1 MINKEKSLL
10 NILIDFFASIYDLAI
25 NIFQVLINF
34 FASLYDYVYY
44 FIIFL
49 VEYVKWVTTL
59 KPNNF
64 DIHAEKPIQVR
75 TQNSLEIR

>member
-64 DIHAEKPIQVR
+64 GIPAEKPIQVR